1 MSTDFGTGNDIFVTV
16 DTTPVTVAGTA
27 GMAYAVELISG
38 EFEGLTITGL
48 YGPSATYTDNG
59 VIDFDNAVFTSDSG
73 GVTLDGNS
81 GSYFGLDI
89 AGLAFTTSDGIT
101 DNLYTVGTT
110 FEYYTYTGAQGT
122 LTLVSSDAPCYV
134 SGTRLL
140 TERSEVAVENIAPGD
155 RAITLA
161 DGVEVAQPVIW
172 VGQRRVDLASH
183 PRPELVAP
191 IRIRHGAFGD
201 GLPHRDLLVSPDHA
215 VFIDGRLVCA
225 RMLVNGMTV
234 TQEFETRSV
243 TYYHIELARHALLLA
258 EGLPAES
265 YLDTGNRSMFTN
277 GGQPVTLYP
286 DFGVTQRLVAR
297 EKGGCAPLATALE
310 EVRPL
315 WQRLATRAESLG
327 YSPRIPTTTDDPD
340 LHVDA
345 CGRYVRPVAVERD
358 RYIFV
363 LPRGT
368 RTIQLVSRAWVPSD
382 LTPYV
387 DDRRRLGIYVN
398 RLVFRAGDD
407 YVDLPMDHPALSDG
421 WHAIERAGRAM
432 HRWTDG
438 RASLPVP
445 LDPGTGPV
453 TLQVCVSGK
462 GIYQLD
468 RANVAVSP
476 LAA

>member
-1 MSTDFGTGNDIFVTV
+1 MRKV
-16 DTTPVTVAGTA
+16 
-27 GMAYAVELISG
+27 
-38 EFEGLTITGL
+38 
-48 YGPSATYTDNG
+48 
-59 VIDFDNAVFTSDSG
+59 
-73 GVTLDGNS
+73 
-81 GSYFGLDI
+81 
-89 AGLAFTTSDGIT
+89 
-101 DNLYTVGTT
+101 
-110 FEYYTYTGAQGT
+110 Q

-277 GGQPVTLYP
+277 GGQPVALYP

-327 YSPRIPTTTDDPD
+327 YSPRVPPPLTTRTCMSM
-340 LHVDA
+340 L
-345 CGRYVRPVAVERD
+345 VAGMSARS
-358 RYIFV
+358 RWSATATYSCF
-363 LPRGT
+363 PAGT

-462 GIYQLD
+462 GIYQSRSGERRGVTSGRLSLTSD
-468 RANVAVSP
+468 RTQH
-476 LAA
+476 